1 VLHGKGDKA
10 RLVAID
16 GWALTEIDLWIT
28 IRARWKVPPSATL
41 FCASS
46 GAPLDTSHVR
56 RMLPGLARKAG
67 IAKRVHAH
75 GLRHTFAVRMREEG
89 MDIGFISHQLG
100 HSDIATTVRYIR
112 HVAPTDAIQ
121 AVHAI
126 RWSNPSL
133 KKPSSR

>member
-1 VLHGKGDKA
+1 
-10 RLVAID
+10 
-16 GWALTEIDLWIT
+16 
-28 IRARWKVPPSATL
+28 
-41 FCASS
+41 
-46 GAPLDTSHVR
+46 
-56 RMLPGLARKAG
+56 MLPGLARKAG